1 MNPEFSRILDS
12 YRQQAEERL
21 RQFDAAVVKAIQ
33 QANAVGKKADTA
45 PSGSTAGAINPLN
58 ENESTE
64 SVDYTP
70 QVSGLRPRKQR
81 RPAVEHSG
89 ASLYGLG

>member
-21 RQFDAAVVKAIQ
+21 RQFDAAVEKAIE
-33 QANAVGKKADTA
+33 QANAVGEKADHA
-45 PSGSTAGAINPLN
+45 PSGSTADASNSLSEHEPN
-58 ENESTE
+58 E

-70 QVSGLRPRKQR
+70 QVPGLRPRTQR

>member
-21 RQFDAAVVKAIQ
+21 RQFDAAVEKAIE
-33 QANAVGKKADTA
+33 QANAVGEKADHA
-45 PSGSTAGAINPLN
+45 PSGSSNSLSEHEHN
-58 ENESTE
+58 E

-70 QVSGLRPRKQR
+70 QVPGLRPRKQR

>member
-21 RQFDAAVVKAIQ
+21 RQFDAAVEKAIE
-33 QANAVGKKADTA
+33 QANAVGEKAEHE
-45 PSGSTAGAINPLN
+45 PN
-58 ENESTE
+58 E

-70 QVSGLRPRKQR
+70 QVPGLRPRKQR